1 MSSNGI
7 KSRETGE
14 FTTGRK
20 VKVIVVGAGVGGILC
35 GIRLPQH
42 LPAAELVIYE
52 KNKDIGGTWY
62 ENRYPGV
69 ACDIPSHSYQATFE
83 PNPDWSTFYASGH
96 EILRYWHGV
105 AEKYG
110 VRKYV
115 VPNSKVE
122 KATWNEQ
129 SANWTVE
136 VRNTVSGKVVTDI
149 GDYIICAYGLL
160 NDWQWPKIK
169 GLHEFKGKLLHT
181 ADWDESYDYS
191 DKNVAVVGN
200 GSSGI
205 QVVPAIMSRVRRIDH
220 YVRGKTWIAPGF
232 VSEEFTKDG
241 CTSTQLQFP
250 AELREK
256 FRNDKDFYLD
266 YRKGI
271 ENKLSSIHGF
281 VYPGTTLYNLLGN
294 GVAKH
299 MESRLGSHQKLMDQ
313 LRPSFSP
320 GCRRLTPGPGYLEA
334 IVDPKVN
341 YITDPISEI
350 NPTGIVTTDGVNREV
365 DAIFCATGFNTSY
378 TGRFPVYGRNGMTID
393 GRWSK
398 YPETYLGVCTN
409 EFPNLFFILG
419 PNTGPSTGSLL
430 LVVEKQVEFIA
441 AMLQKAQRDAIVM
454 IEPKKT
460 SVENFSEYCHQY
472 FPKTIFMEDCRAWYK
487 SEAAGNRVT
496 ALWPGS
502 TLHQA
507 KVLKNPRWE
516 DFQYEHL
523 SNNTAAWLGDGWTI
537 DEKLQG
543 GNRSWHL
550 DSENI
555 DFPPQAERFM

>member
-1 MSSNGI
+1 MINFEP
-7 KSRETGE
+7 RCVDE
-14 FTTGRK
+14 GRK

-83 PNPDWSTFYASGH
+83 PNPNWSTFYASGH
-96 EILRYWHGV
+96 EILKYWHDV

-122 KATWNEQ
+122 KATWDEQ
-129 SANWTVE
+129 STKWTVE
-136 VRNTVSGKVVTDI
+136 VKSTVTGKVVTDI
-149 GDYIICAYGLL
+149 GDYVVCAYGLL

-181 ADWDESYDYS
+181 ANWDESYDYS
-191 DKNVAVVGN
+191 VTAMHY
-200 GSSGI
+200 GI
-205 QVVPAIMSRVRRIDH
+205 QVVPAILSRVRRIDH

-232 VSEEFTKDG
+232 LSEEFTTDN
-241 CTSTQLQFP
+241 CTVTQLQYP
-250 AELREK
+250 PELREK

-266 YRKGI
+266 YRKG
-271 ENKLSSIHGF
+271 
-281 VYPGTTLYNLLGN
+281 N

-299 MESRLGSHQKLMDQ
+299 VESRLASHQKLMDQ
-313 LRPSFSP
+313 LTPSFSP
-320 GCRRLTPGPGYLEA
+320 GCRRLKPGPGYLEA

-350 NPTGIVTTDGVNREV
+350 TPTGIATTDGVNREV
-365 DAIFCATGFNTSY
+365 DAIFCAIGFNTSY

-393 GRWSK
+393 ERWSK
-398 YPETYLGVCTN
+398 YPETYLRVCTN
-409 EFPNLFFILG
+409 ELPNIFFILS
-419 PNTGPSTGSLL
+419 PNTGPSTGNLL
-430 LVVEKQVEFIA
+430 LVVEKQVEFII
-441 AMLQKAQRDAIVM
+441 AMLQKAQRDAIV
-454 IEPKKT
+454 IIKPKKT
-460 SVENFSEYCHQY
+460 SVKNFSEYCHQY
-472 FPKTIFMEDCRAWYK
+472 FSKTIFKEDCRAWYK

-516 DFQYEHL
+516 DFQYEYL
-523 SNNTAAWLGDGWTI
+523 SNNKVAWLGDGWTV
-537 DEKLQG
+537 DEKLEG

-555 DFPPQAERFM
+555 DFPPQAEGFM